1 MEDRYTK
8 NLVVSSSDNVNL
20 NQMPERVV
28 ILNEKGEKV
37 SNKTDAELNSR
48 YAPQQRWAT
57 GYYYLPG
64 DVRDTLV
71 PTLNQMY
78 AVPME
83 VWSAALDRIFVEVTS
98 AGTAGSVVRLG
109 VYTPNATTGLPDALL
124 VDAGTIDGTSAT
136 AQEKTIALS
145 SLVPGQIVWVAAVA
159 QVAAPTVRALSA
171 TNGHPMVGAT
181 TMSSTIGASVKGAYY
196 TAATVSGAL
205 PSTFPVAGSVVKPPM
220 IGLRAA

>member
-1 MEDRYTK
+1 MNHSETK
-8 NLVVSSSDNVNL
+8 KLIVTTGVPSPNVFA
-20 NQMPERVV
+20 ERVSLV
-28 ILNEKGEKV
+28 NENGQ
-37 SNKTDAELNSR
+37 SISTKTDAELNSR

-57 GYYYLPG
+57 GYYYLPA
-64 DVRDTLV
+64 DVRDVLV

-78 AVPME
+78 AHPME

-98 AGTAGSVVRLG
+98 PGSAGSVMRLG
-109 VYTPNATTGLPDALL
+109 IYAPNATTGLPDALL

-136 AQEKTIALS
+136 AQEKTIAIS

-196 TAATVSGAL
+196 TATTVSGAL
-205 PSTFPVAGSVVKPPM
+205 PATFPVAGSVVKPPM